1 MDWRMKLYLAVNAI
15 ALAYCAVLA
24 WEIVKEVR
32 RARARRVAPETRT
45 GASFARSGAFSTRTC
60 AWPSLVSLL
69 FSSGAL
75 EAAR

>member
-45 GASFARSGAFSTRTC
+45 C